1 MKLKSGKELSQLEI
15 MKRLKKMDI
24 EYNSD
29 IIGKNY
35 YINLYN
41 DAICSS
47 VNVLKIKNDIE
58 KDNMITAF
66 YNQKLR
72 KVNECTLRF
81 DDNINNSNY
90 INQSGCNISNVKRN
104 VKRNIGK
111 QGFFSD
117 FDGSLLKKLALAQLA
132 YDFVEVNK
140 KNIDKIAN
148 AIPKLSIPIQA
159 IKKYTM
165 INIYP
170 VFVTKINQVMDV
182 LNNLIVDKFLV
193 ISLLIFFVL
202 IIVIFLLF
210 KKTMKQSRK

>member
-15 MKRLKKMDI
+15 MKRLNTMGI
-24 EYNSD
+24 EYNAD

-35 YINLYN
+35 YINLY
-41 DAICSS
+41 DEAIRSS
-47 VNVLKIKNDIE
+47 INVLKIKNDIE
-58 KDNMITAF
+58 KDKMYSAF

-72 KVNECTLRF
+72 KVNECTLSL
-81 DDNINNSNY
+81 DNEMNNMNY
-90 INQSGCNISNVKRN
+90 INNNENKCNITKVNK
-104 VKRNIGK
+104 NIGK

-117 FDGSLLKKLALAQLA
+117 FDGIFLKKLLMAQIA
-132 YDFVEVNK
+132 YNFVEVNK
-140 KNIDKIAN
+140 KNINKIGN
-148 AIPKLSIPIQA
+148 SIPKLLIPLQA

-170 VFVTKINQVMDV
+170 SIVSKINRIMDI

-193 ISLLIFFVL
+193 ISLLIFLVL

-210 KKTMKQSRK
+210 KKALKKNRK

>member
-15 MKRLKKMDI
+15 MKRLNTMGI
-24 EYNSD
+24 EYNAD

-35 YINLYN
+35 YINLY
-41 DAICSS
+41 DEAIRSS
-47 VNVLKIKNDIE
+47 INVLKIKNDIE
-58 KDNMITAF
+58 KDKMYSAF

-72 KVNECTLRF
+72 KVNECTLRL
-81 DDNINNSNY
+81 DNEMNNMNDINKNENK
-90 INQSGCNISNVKRN
+90 CNISNVNK
-104 VKRNIGK
+104 NIGK

-117 FDGSLLKKLALAQLA
+117 FDGIFLKKLLMAQIA
-132 YDFVEVNK
+132 YNFVEVNK
-140 KNIDKIAN
+140 KNINKIGN
-148 AIPKLSIPIQA
+148 SIPKLLIPLQA

-170 VFVTKINQVMDV
+170 SIVSKINRIMDI

-193 ISLLIFFVL
+193 VSFLIFLVL

-210 KKTMKQSRK
+210 KKALKNNRK

>member
-15 MKRLKKMDI
+15 MKRLNTMGI
-24 EYNSD
+24 EYNAD

-35 YINLYN
+35 YINLY
-41 DAICSS
+41 DEAIRSS
-47 VNVLKIKNDIE
+47 INVLKIKNDIE
-58 KDNMITAF
+58 KDKMYSAF

-72 KVNECTLRF
+72 KVNECTLSL
-81 DDNINNSNY
+81 DNEMNNMNY
-90 INQSGCNISNVKRN
+90 INNNENKCNISNVNK
-104 VKRNIGK
+104 NIGK

-117 FDGSLLKKLALAQLA
+117 FDGIFLKKLLMAQIA
-132 YDFVEVNK
+132 YNFVEVNK
-140 KNIDKIAN
+140 KNINKIGN
-148 AIPKLSIPIQA
+148 SIPKLLIPLQA

-170 VFVTKINQVMDV
+170 SIVSKINRIMDI

-193 ISLLIFFVL
+193 ISLLIFLVL

-210 KKTMKQSRK
+210 KKALKKNRK

>member
-15 MKRLKKMDI
+15 MKRLNTMGI
-24 EYNSD
+24 EYNAD

-35 YINLYN
+35 YINLY
-41 DAICSS
+41 DEAIRSS
-47 VNVLKIKNDIE
+47 INVLKIKNDIE
-58 KDNMITAF
+58 KDKMYSAF

-72 KVNECTLRF
+72 KVNECTLRL
-81 DDNINNSNY
+81 DNEMNNMNNINKNENK
-90 INQSGCNISNVKRN
+90 CNISNVNK
-104 VKRNIGK
+104 NIGK

-117 FDGSLLKKLALAQLA
+117 FDGIFLKKLLMAQIA
-132 YDFVEVNK
+132 YNFVEVNK
-140 KNIDKIAN
+140 KNINKIGN
-148 AIPKLSIPIQA
+148 SIPKLLIPLQA

-170 VFVTKINQVMDV
+170 SIVSKINRIMDI

-193 ISLLIFFVL
+193 ISLLIFLVL

-210 KKTMKQSRK
+210 KKALKNNRK

>member
-1 MKLKSGKELSQLEI
+1 MKMKSGKELTQLEI
-15 MKRLKKMDI
+15 MKRLNTMGI

-35 YINLYN
+35 YINLY
-41 DAICSS
+41 DEAIRSS
-47 VNVLKIKNDIE
+47 INVLKIKNDIE
-58 KDNMITAF
+58 KDKMYSAF

-72 KVNECTLRF
+72 KVNECTLRL
-81 DDNINNSNY
+81 DNEMNNMNNINKNENK
-90 INQSGCNISNVKRN
+90 CNISNVNK
-104 VKRNIGK
+104 NIGK

-117 FDGSLLKKLALAQLA
+117 FDGIFLKKLLMAQIA
-132 YDFVEVNK
+132 YNFVEVNK
-140 KNIDKIAN
+140 KNINKIGN
-148 AIPKLSIPIQA
+148 SIPKLLIPLQA

-170 VFVTKINQVMDV
+170 SIVSKINRIMDI

-193 ISLLIFFVL
+193 VSFLIFLVL

-210 KKTMKQSRK
+210 KKALKNNRK

>member
-104 VKRNIGK
+104 IGK

-140 KNIDKIAN
+140 KNFDKIAN

>member
-15 MKRLKKMDI
+15 MKRLNTMGI
-24 EYNSD
+24 EYNAD

-35 YINLYN
+35 YINLY
-41 DAICSS
+41 DEAIRSS
-47 VNVLKIKNDIE
+47 INVLKIKNDIE
-58 KDNMITAF
+58 KDKMYSAF

-72 KVNECTLRF
+72 KVNECTLRL
-81 DDNINNSNY
+81 DNEMNNMNNINKSENK
-90 INQSGCNISNVKRN
+90 CNISNVNK
-104 VKRNIGK
+104 NIGK

-117 FDGSLLKKLALAQLA
+117 FDGIFLKKLLMAQIA
-132 YDFVEVNK
+132 YNFVEVNK
-140 KNIDKIAN
+140 KNINKIGN
-148 AIPKLSIPIQA
+148 SIPKLLIPIQA

-170 VFVTKINQVMDV
+170 SIVSKINRVMDI

-193 ISLLIFFVL
+193 ISFLIFLVL

-210 KKTMKQSRK
+210 KKALKNNRK

>member
-15 MKRLKKMDI
+15 MKRLNTMGI
-24 EYNSD
+24 EYNAD

-35 YINLYN
+35 YINLY
-41 DAICSS
+41 DEAIRSS
-47 VNVLKIKNDIE
+47 INVLKIKNDIE
-58 KDNMITAF
+58 KDKMYSAF

-72 KVNECTLRF
+72 KVNECTLRL
-81 DDNINNSNY
+81 DNEMNNIYKNE
-90 INQSGCNISNVKRN
+90 NKCNISNVNK
-104 VKRNIGK
+104 NIGK

-117 FDGSLLKKLALAQLA
+117 FDGIFLKKLLMAQIA
-132 YDFVEVNK
+132 YNFVEVNK
-140 KNIDKIAN
+140 KNINKIGN
-148 AIPKLSIPIQA
+148 SIPKLLIPLQP

-170 VFVTKINQVMDV
+170 SIVSKINRIMDI

-193 ISLLIFFVL
+193 ISFLIFLVL

-210 KKTMKQSRK
+210 KKALKNKRK

>member
-15 MKRLKKMDI
+15 MKRLNTMGI
-24 EYNSD
+24 EYNAD

-35 YINLYN
+35 YINLY
-41 DAICSS
+41 DEAIRSS
-47 VNVLKIKNDIE
+47 INVLKIKNDIE
-58 KDNMITAF
+58 KDKMYSAF

-72 KVNECTLRF
+72 KVNECTLRL
-81 DDNINNSNY
+81 DNEMNNMNDINKNENK
-90 INQSGCNISNVKRN
+90 CNISNVNK
-104 VKRNIGK
+104 NIGK

-117 FDGSLLKKLALAQLA
+117 FNGIFLKKLLMAQIA
-132 YDFVEVNK
+132 YNFVEVNK
-140 KNIDKIAN
+140 KNINKIGN
-148 AIPKLSIPIQA
+148 SIPKLLIPLQA

-170 VFVTKINQVMDV
+170 SIVSKINRIMDI

-193 ISLLIFFVL
+193 ISLLIFLVL

-210 KKTMKQSRK
+210 KKALKNNRK

>member
-15 MKRLKKMDI
+15 MKRLKTMGI

-41 DAICSS
+41 DAIRSS

-104 VKRNIGK
+104 IGK

-148 AIPKLSIPIQA
+148 AIPKVSISIQA

-170 VFVTKINQVMDV
+170 VFVKKINQVMDI
-182 LNNLIVDKFLV
+182 LNNLIVDKFV
-193 ISLLIFFVL
+193 FISLLIFFVL

-210 KKTMKQSRK
+210 KKKMKQSRK

>member
-15 MKRLKKMDI
+15 MKRLNTMGI
-24 EYNSD
+24 EYNAD

-35 YINLYN
+35 YINLY
-41 DAICSS
+41 DEAIRSS
-47 VNVLKIKNDIE
+47 INVLKIKNDIE
-58 KDNMITAF
+58 KDKMYSAF

-72 KVNECTLRF
+72 KVNECTLRL
-81 DDNINNSNY
+81 DNEMNNMNDINKNENK
-90 INQSGCNISNVKRN
+90 CNISNVNK
-104 VKRNIGK
+104 NIGK

-117 FDGSLLKKLALAQLA
+117 FDGIFLKKLLMAQIA
-132 YDFVEVNK
+132 YNFVEVNK
-140 KNIDKIAN
+140 KNINKIGN
-148 AIPKLSIPIQA
+148 SIPKLLIPLQA

-170 VFVTKINQVMDV
+170 SIVSKINRIMDI

-193 ISLLIFFVL
+193 ISFLIFLVL

-210 KKTMKQSRK
+210 KKALKNNRK

>member
-15 MKRLKKMDI
+15 MKRLNTMGI
-24 EYNSD
+24 EYNAD

-35 YINLYN
+35 YINLY
-41 DAICSS
+41 DEAIRSS
-47 VNVLKIKNDIE
+47 INVLKIKNDIE
-58 KDNMITAF
+58 KDKMYSAF

-72 KVNECTLRF
+72 KVNECTLRL
-81 DDNINNSNY
+81 DNEMNNMNNINKNENK
-90 INQSGCNISNVKRN
+90 CNISNVNK
-104 VKRNIGK
+104 NIGK

-117 FDGSLLKKLALAQLA
+117 FDGIFLKKLLMAQIA
-132 YDFVEVNK
+132 YNFVEVNK
-140 KNIDKIAN
+140 KNINKIGN
-148 AIPKLSIPIQA
+148 SIPKLLIPLQA

-170 VFVTKINQVMDV
+170 SIVSKINRIMDI

-193 ISLLIFFVL
+193 VSFLIFLVL

-210 KKTMKQSRK
+210 KKALKNNRK

>member
-15 MKRLKKMDI
+15 MKRLNTMGI
-24 EYNSD
+24 EYNAN

-35 YINLYN
+35 YINLY
-41 DAICSS
+41 DEAIRSS
-47 VNVLKIKNDIE
+47 INVLKIKNDIE
-58 KDNMITAF
+58 KDKMYSAF

-72 KVNECTLRF
+72 KVNECTLRL
-81 DDNINNSNY
+81 DNEMNNMNNINKSENK
-90 INQSGCNISNVKRN
+90 CNISNVNK
-104 VKRNIGK
+104 NIGK

-117 FDGSLLKKLALAQLA
+117 FDGIFLKKLLMAQIA
-132 YDFVEVNK
+132 YNFVEVNK
-140 KNIDKIAN
+140 KNINKIGN
-148 AIPKLSIPIQA
+148 SIPKLLIPLQA

-170 VFVTKINQVMDV
+170 SIVSKINRVMDI

-193 ISLLIFFVL
+193 ISFLIFLVL

-210 KKTMKQSRK
+210 KKALKNNRK

>member
-15 MKRLKKMDI
+15 MKRLNTMGI
-24 EYNSD
+24 EYNAD

-35 YINLYN
+35 YINLY
-41 DAICSS
+41 DEAIRSS
-47 VNVLKIKNDIE
+47 INVLKIKNDIE
-58 KDNMITAF
+58 KDKMYSAF

-72 KVNECTLRF
+72 KVNECTLRL
-81 DDNINNSNY
+81 DNEMNNMNDINKNENK
-90 INQSGCNISNVKRN
+90 CNISNVNK
-104 VKRNIGK
+104 NIGK

-117 FDGSLLKKLALAQLA
+117 FDGIFLKKLLMAQIA
-132 YDFVEVNK
+132 YNFVEVNK
-140 KNIDKIAN
+140 KNINKIGN
-148 AIPKLSIPIQA
+148 SIPKLLIPLQA

-170 VFVTKINQVMDV
+170 SIVSKINRIMDI

-193 ISLLIFFVL
+193 ISFLIFLVL

-210 KKTMKQSRK
+210 KKALKNKRK

>member
-15 MKRLKKMDI
+15 MKRLNTMGI
-24 EYNSD
+24 EYNAD

-35 YINLYN
+35 YINLY
-41 DAICSS
+41 DEAIRSS

-58 KDNMITAF
+58 KDKMYSAF

-72 KVNECTLRF
+72 KVNECTLRL
-81 DDNINNSNY
+81 DNEMNNMNNINKNENK
-90 INQSGCNISNVKRN
+90 CNISNVNK
-104 VKRNIGK
+104 NIGK

-117 FDGSLLKKLALAQLA
+117 FDGIFLKKLLMAQIA
-132 YDFVEVNK
+132 YNFVEVNK
-140 KNIDKIAN
+140 KNINKIGN
-148 AIPKLSIPIQA
+148 SIPKLLIPLQA

-170 VFVTKINQVMDV
+170 SIVSKINRIMDI

-193 ISLLIFFVL
+193 ISFLIFLVL

-210 KKTMKQSRK
+210 KKALKNNRK

>member
-15 MKRLKKMDI
+15 MKRLNTMGI
-24 EYNSD
+24 EYNAD

-35 YINLYN
+35 YINLY
-41 DAICSS
+41 DEAIRSS

-58 KDNMITAF
+58 KDKMYSAF

-72 KVNECTLRF
+72 KVNECTLSL
-81 DDNINNSNY
+81 DNEMNNMNY
-90 INQSGCNISNVKRN
+90 INNNENKCNITKVNK
-104 VKRNIGK
+104 NIGK

-117 FDGSLLKKLALAQLA
+117 FDGIFLKKLLMAQIA
-132 YDFVEVNK
+132 YNFVEVNK
-140 KNIDKIAN
+140 KNINKIGN
-148 AIPKLSIPIQA
+148 SIPKLLIPLQA

-170 VFVTKINQVMDV
+170 SIVSKINRIMDI

-193 ISLLIFFVL
+193 ISLLIFLVL

-210 KKTMKQSRK
+210 KKALKKNRK

>member
-15 MKRLKKMDI
+15 MKRLNTMGI
-24 EYNSD
+24 EYNAD

-35 YINLYN
+35 YINLY
-41 DAICSS
+41 DEAIRSS
-47 VNVLKIKNDIE
+47 INVLKIKNDIE
-58 KDNMITAF
+58 KDKMYSAF

-72 KVNECTLRF
+72 KVNECTLRL
-81 DDNINNSNY
+81 DNEINNIKYINKNENNSNV
-90 INQSGCNISNVKRN
+90 NK
-104 VKRNIGK
+104 NIGK

-117 FDGSLLKKLALAQLA
+117 FDGIFLKKLLMAQIA
-132 YDFVEVNK
+132 YNFVEVNK
-140 KNIDKIAN
+140 KNINKIGN
-148 AIPKLSIPIQA
+148 SIPKLLIPLQA

-170 VFVTKINQVMDV
+170 SIVSKINRIMDI

-193 ISLLIFFVL
+193 VSFLIFLVL

-210 KKTMKQSRK
+210 KKALKNNRK

>member
-15 MKRLKKMDI
+15 MKRLNTMGI
-24 EYNSD
+24 EYNAD

-35 YINLYN
+35 YINLY
-41 DAICSS
+41 DEAIRSS

-58 KDNMITAF
+58 KDKMYSAF

-72 KVNECTLRF
+72 KVNECTLSL
-81 DDNINNSNY
+81 DNEMNNMNYINNNENKCNINNVN
-90 INQSGCNISNVKRN
+90 K
-104 VKRNIGK
+104 NIGK

-117 FDGSLLKKLALAQLA
+117 FDGIFLKKLLMAQIA
-132 YDFVEVNK
+132 YNFVEVNK
-140 KNIDKIAN
+140 KNINKIGN
-148 AIPKLSIPIQA
+148 SIPKLLIPLQA

-170 VFVTKINQVMDV
+170 SIVSKINRIMDI

-193 ISLLIFFVL
+193 ISLLIFLVL

-210 KKTMKQSRK
+210 KKALKKNRK

>member
-15 MKRLKKMDI
+15 MKRLNTMGI
-24 EYNSD
+24 EYNAD

-35 YINLYN
+35 YINLY
-41 DAICSS
+41 DEAIRSS
-47 VNVLKIKNDIE
+47 INVLKIKNDIE
-58 KDNMITAF
+58 KDKMYSAF

-72 KVNECTLRF
+72 KVNECTLRL
-81 DDNINNSNY
+81 DNEMNNMNDINKNENK
-90 INQSGCNISNVKRN
+90 CNISNVNK
-104 VKRNIGK
+104 NIGK

-117 FDGSLLKKLALAQLA
+117 FDGIILKKLLVAQIA
-132 YDFVEVNK
+132 YNFVEVNK
-140 KNIDKIAN
+140 KNINKIGN
-148 AIPKLSIPIQA
+148 SIPKLLIPLQA

-170 VFVTKINQVMDV
+170 SIVSKINRIMDI

-193 ISLLIFFVL
+193 ISFLIFLVL

-210 KKTMKQSRK
+210 KKALKNNRK

>member
-15 MKRLKKMDI
+15 MKRLNTMGI
-24 EYNSD
+24 EYNAD

-35 YINLYN
+35 YINLY
-41 DAICSS
+41 DEAIRSS
-47 VNVLKIKNDIE
+47 INVLKIKNDIE
-58 KDNMITAF
+58 KDKMYSAF

-72 KVNECTLRF
+72 KVNECTLRL
-81 DDNINNSNY
+81 DNEMNNMNDINKNENK
-90 INQSGCNISNVKRN
+90 CNIGNVNK
-104 VKRNIGK
+104 NIGK

-117 FDGSLLKKLALAQLA
+117 FDGIFLKKLLMAQIA
-132 YDFVEVNK
+132 YNFVEVNK
-140 KNIDKIAN
+140 KNINKIGN
-148 AIPKLSIPIQA
+148 SIPKLLIPLQA

-170 VFVTKINQVMDV
+170 SIVSKINRIMDI

-193 ISLLIFFVL
+193 ISFLIFLVL

-210 KKTMKQSRK
+210 KKALKNNRK